1 MDRTNKPS
9 AVDEIVRAYTNG
21 EAIRAWEFMGS
32 HAQERDG
39 QWGYTFRVWAPHA
52 AEVSVVGDFNRWEEE
67 TNPLSPIGGGLWE
80 GFVPGLDR
88 YDIYKYSY
96 TRRKEGLTYVIALG
110 T

>member
-52 AEVSVVGDFNRWEEE
+52 AEVSVVGDFNRWEGR
-67 TNPLSPIGGGLWE
+67 PIPSLPSAGDCGRALSPVW
-80 GFVPGLDR
+80 
-88 YDIYKYSY
+88 
-96 TRRKEGLTYVIALG
+96 IATTSISIPSAPKTAG
-110 T
+110 PF